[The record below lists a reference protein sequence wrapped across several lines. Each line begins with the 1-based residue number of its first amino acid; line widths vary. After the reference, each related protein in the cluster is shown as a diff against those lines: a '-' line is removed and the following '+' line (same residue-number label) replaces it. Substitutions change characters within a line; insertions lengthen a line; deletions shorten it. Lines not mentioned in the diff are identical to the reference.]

1 MYPVITQTIAAE
13 RARELQAAAIA
24 VGRARRLRRS
34 RQARRRWLL
43 MGIPGAGRVSA
54 LLSAP
59 GTLRGPRAA

>member
-1 MYPVITQTIAAE
+1 MHPVITQAVAAE
-13 RARELQAAAIA
+13 RARELQATAMA

-43 MGIPGAGRVSA
+43 MGISGAGRASV
-54 LLSAP
+54 LRSAP